1 MNLDQLRDM
10 LPQFIT
16 GSLDPEASLSISRAL
31 AHSPELMAELQLALQ
46 LHDAFQE
53 DLCDP
58 PPFPQAIYQEA
69 GQKRS
74 SLLPK
79 ALTDSLSTLK
89 QAGGITQSAIKMALN
104 FIQHG

>member
-1 MNLDQLRDM
+1 MNLDHLRDQ

-16 GSLDPEASLSISRAL
+16 GSLNPEASLAVIRAL
-31 AHSPELMAELQLALQ
+31 ASSPELMAELQLALQ

-58 PPFPQAIYQEA
+58 PPFPQAVYQEA
-69 GQKRS
+69 GQKKT

-79 ALTDSLSTLK
+79 ALTNSLSTLK

-104 FIQHG
+104 FIQH

>member
-1 MNLDQLRDM
+1 MNLDQLRDQ

-16 GSLDPEASLSISRAL
+16 GSLSPETSLAVSRAL
-31 AHSPELMAELQLALQ
+31 ASSPELMAELQLALQ

-58 PPFPQAIYQEA
+58 PPFPQAVYQEA
-69 GQKRS
+69 GQKKT

-79 ALTDSLSTLK
+79 ALTNSLATL
-89 QAGGITQSAIKMALN
+89 QQTGSITRSAIKMALN
-104 FIQHG
+104 FIQH

>member
-1 MNLDQLRDM
+1 MNLDSLREQ

-16 GSLDPEASLSISRAL
+16 GSLSPEASLAVSRAL
-31 AHSPELMAELQLALQ
+31 ASSPALIAELQLALQ

-58 PPFPQAIYQEA
+58 PPFPQAVYQEA
-69 GQKRS
+69 GQARS

-79 ALTDSLSTLK
+79 ALTNSLATLRQTGSITRST
-89 QAGGITQSAIKMALN
+89 IKMALN
-104 FIQHG
+104 FIQH

>member
-1 MNLDQLRDM
+1 MNLDDLRDQ

-16 GSLDPEASLSISRAL
+16 GSLDPETSLQMSRAL
-31 AHSPELMAELQLALQ
+31 ARTPELMAELQLALQ

-53 DLCDP
+53 DLGDP

-69 GQKRS
+69 GQKKT

-79 ALTDSLSTLK
+79 ALTDSLGTLK
-89 QAGGITQSAIKMALN
+89 QARGITQSAIKMALN
-104 FIQHG
+104 FLQH

>member
-1 MNLDQLRDM
+1 MNLDYLRDQ

-16 GSLDPEASLSISRAL
+16 GSLSPEASLAVSRAL
-31 AHSPELMAELQLALQ
+31 ASSPELMAELQLALQ

-58 PPFPQAIYQEA
+58 PPFPQAVYQEA
-69 GQKRS
+69 GQKKT

-79 ALTDSLSTLK
+79 ALTNSLATL
-89 QAGGITQSAIKMALN
+89 QQTGSITRSAIKMALN
-104 FIQHG
+104 FIQH